1 MKRPVFLQKI
11 YSQKDLI
18 NPWGGMPVRTGCVA
32 ILSVIEGI
40 KSSLRP
46 NSNPLQMNWGLS
58 TIACPKFDSVA
69 PEMPSGQSS
78 GLTLRKKTLFL
89 PLQPP
94 NRAINPPTPKIVINR
109 AMLNPVANNE
119 NSARTPANPRNKKYP
134 PCIFRFR

>member
-18 NPWGGMPVRTGCVA
+18 NPWDGMPVGSGCVA

-94 NRAINPPTPKIVINR
+94 NPDFSREPYLKVTFCGINIVVRATYTEPQKVT
-109 AMLNPVANNE
+109 L
-119 NSARTPANPRNKKYP
+119 
-134 PCIFRFR
+134 